1 MYFIGIDISK
11 YKHDC
16 CIIDERQSII
26 TSFTFSNDKQG
37 FTELEAYL
45 NSVPDPNDE
54 MRIGFEATSH
64 YALNLKLFL
73 EESHYSFM
81 EFNPILLSKFKS
93 ANTLR
98 RTKTDSVDCLEIA
111 RFTMTVDFKP
121 YPKGFYHTYSLK
133 SLVRCRYKL
142 IKTRSKFSVAITNIL
157 DAVFPEFKPFF
168 NDAFTATALYII
180 ENYPS
185 AEKISH
191 LTAASYAKINGA
203 VHGHFGADKFAKLRQ
218 LAKDSVGQSN
228 EYLETEL
235 LLNIRL
241 FKTIDAEVSN
251 LEEQITLIVHQI
263 NPHFLTI
270 KGLGI
275 ITAAT
280 ILAECGDIN
289 NFASADKLL
298 AFAGLEPGIYQ
309 SGTSEKGGKMVKHG
323 SSYLRAALLNCITPL
338 VKFNVT
344 FASYYN
350 KKIQEGKPYRVAAT
364 HVAKKLIRI
373 IYTLETKGIDYD
385 ENLLR

>member
-1 MYFIGIDISK
+1 MYFVGIDISK

-16 CIIDERQSII
+16 CIINEMQDII
-26 TSFTFSNDKQG
+26 ASFMFTNDRQG
-37 FTELEAYL
+37 FSELEVYL
-45 NSVPDPNDE
+45 NSVPDPDDE

-73 EESHYSFM
+73 EESHHSFM

-111 RFTMTVDFKP
+111 RFMMTVDFKP
-121 YPKGFYHTYSLK
+121 HPEKFYHMYSLK

-142 IKTRSKFSVAITNIL
+142 LKTRAKYSVAITNTL
-157 DAVFPEFKPFF
+157 DAVFPEYKPFF
-168 NDAFTATALYII
+168 KESLSTTALYII

-185 AEKISH
+185 AEKISR
-191 LTAASYAKINGA
+191 LTTASYSKINAA
-203 VHGHFGADKFAKLRQ
+203 VHGHFSADKFAKLKQ

-228 EYLETEL
+228 EFLETEL
-235 LLNIRL
+235 LLNIRI
-241 FKTIDAEVSN
+241 FKTIDMEISK
-251 LEEQITLIVHQI
+251 LEEQITEIVHQV

-270 KGLGI
+270 RGMGVF
-275 ITAAT
+275 TAAT
-280 ILAECGDIN
+280 ILAECGDIH
-289 NFASADKLL
+289 NFANADKLL

-309 SGTSEKGGKMVKHG
+309 SGTSEKNAKMVKHG
-323 SSYLRAALLNCITPL
+323 SAYLRYALLNCVIPL
-338 VKFNVT
+338 IKCNVT

-350 KKIQEGKPYRVAAT
+350 KKITEGKPYRVAAT
-364 HVAKKLIRI
+364 HVAKKLIRV
-373 IYTLETKGIDYD
+373 IYTLETKGIDYN

>member
-1 MYFIGIDISK
+1 MYFVGIDISK

-16 CIIDERQSII
+16 CIINEMQEII
-26 TSFTFSNDKQG
+26 ISFTFTNDQQG

-45 NSVPDPNDE
+45 NSVPNPDDE

-73 EESHYSFM
+73 EESHHSFM

-93 ANTLR
+93 SNTLR

-111 RFTMTVDFKP
+111 RFLMTVDFKP
-121 YPKGFYHTYSLK
+121 YPKGFYHMYSLK

-142 IKTRSKFSVAITNIL
+142 IKTRSKYSVAITNTL

-168 NDAFTATALYII
+168 NDTLTTTALYII

-191 LTAASYAKINGA
+191 LTTASYAKIKSA
-203 VHGHFGADKFAKLRQ
+203 VRSHFSADKFAKLKQ
-218 LAKDSVGQSN
+218 LAKESIGQSN
-228 EYLETEL
+228 EFLETEL

-241 FKTIDAEVSN
+241 FKTIDTEISK
-251 LEEQITLIVHQI
+251 LDEQITEIVHQVS
-263 NPHFLTI
+263 PHFLTI
-270 KGLGI
+270 RGLGV

-280 ILAECGDIN
+280 ILAECGDLH
-289 NFASADKLL
+289 NFANADKLL

-309 SGTSEKGGKMVKHG
+309 SGTSEKNGKMVKHG
-323 SSYLRAALLNCITPL
+323 SAYLRYALLNCVTPL
-338 VKFNVT
+338 IRCNVT

-350 KKIQEGKPYRVAAT
+350 KKIAEGKPYRVAAT
-364 HVAKKLIRI
+364 HVAKKLVRI